1 MIGSCEKA
9 MKVEPDGWSNCDF
22 ADVLEE
28 AFQGRIICTGR
39 DVLIKLKNP
48 SRREISEDY
57 DE

>member
-1 MIGSCEKA
+1 